1 MKRRTVVKLSS
12 FAIAAAAAL
21 AGRNIQLMHQ
31 NKINSRAV
39 EYTYMRAAEE
49 LSTAADNINNTLEKQ
64 LYAGTADYQLQLS
77 EKLRQDS
84 ATAKAALEQLPIKEL
99 QLENTYKFLSQV
111 GNYALSLSQKAANG
125 EKISD
130 KEYETLKSLHQF
142 SQSLSNDLWGLE
154 NSLNS
159 GEISLTTA
167 ASAMARSNDST
178 PTITDSFKEMEKGF
192 DKYPTLIYD
201 GPFSDRILNQNPKM
215 TANQKEIS
223 KKDALTKAVMVTG
236 INSNEFVNTTEEA
249 GSLPSYVFSD
259 KDGSVTCSVTKQGGY
274 LSYLL
279 KSRQVDKENLS
290 IEEGLAKSEKLLS
303 DIGINSLK
311 MTYYENYDGILT
323 INYAYSDNGICVY
336 TDLVKVSV
344 ALDNGEILGYDAMGY
359 ITNHQDRT
367 YSDNQIS
374 EAAAK
379 KQVSPM
385 LTVSSHQMA
394 VIPSDG
400 GGEILCHEFKCKNDS
415 GKNILVYINAENAK
429 EERILILFESEKG
442 TLTM

>member
-12 FAIAAAAAL
+12 FAIAAVAAL
-21 AGRNIQLMHQ
+21 AGRNIQLMHE

-39 EYTYMRAAEE
+39 EYSYMRAAEE

-64 LYAGTADYQLQLS
+64 LCAGTPDYQLQLS

-84 ATAKAALEQLPIKEL
+84 ATAKSALEQLPIKEL

-130 KEYETLKSLHQF
+130 DEYETLKSLHEY
-142 SQSLSNDLWGLE
+142 SQQLSGDLWGLE

-159 GEISLTTA
+159 GEISLSTA
-167 ASAMARSNDST
+167 ASAMARSDDST
-178 PTITDSFKEMEKGF
+178 PTITDSFKEVEKGF

-201 GPFSDRILNQNPKM
+201 GPFSDRILNQTPKM
-215 TANQKEIS
+215 TAGQKEVS

-236 INSNEFVNTTEEA
+236 LNSNEFVNVTEEA

-259 KDGSVTCSVTKQGGY
+259 KDGSVTCSVTKQGGF

-279 KSRQVDKENLS
+279 KSRQVDKENIS
-290 IEEGLAKSEKLLS
+290 IKDALAKSEQFLS

-336 TDLVKVSV
+336 TDLVKVSI

-359 ITNHQDRT
+359 ITNHHDRT
-367 YSDNQIS
+367 YSEDQIS
-374 EAAAK
+374 EAAAQ

-400 GGEILCHEFKCKNDS
+400 GGEIFCHEFKCKNDN
-415 GKNILVYINAENAK
+415 GKNVLVYINAENAK
-429 EERILILFESEKG
+429 EERILILFESENG